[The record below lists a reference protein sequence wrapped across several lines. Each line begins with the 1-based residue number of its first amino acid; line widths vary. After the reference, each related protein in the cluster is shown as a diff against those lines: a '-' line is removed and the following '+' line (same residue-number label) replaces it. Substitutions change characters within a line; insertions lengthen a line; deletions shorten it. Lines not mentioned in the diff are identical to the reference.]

1 MPSATAPTSPACSK
15 LIELD
20 QSLVWIALAVAVLA
34 AHNVVGNEVIPDAA
48 YVPANLL
55 TGAVLVAFALLAGAS
70 WSDLGLGG
78 ASASSGLRWGLAIL
92 GVVAVGIAIGALL
105 PMTRGLFHDE
115 RVSGISG
122 TEVVYEAL
130 LRIPVG
136 TALFEE
142 LAFRGVLLA
151 LLLRVTSTVPAVAVS
166 SALFGLWHILPTIS
180 GLRANELAEG
190 VIATIGAVVGA
201 VIVTTIGGVL
211 FCALRLHT
219 GSLIAPVLAHTST
232 NSLAIVAAFL
242 VQRTD

>member
-1 MPSATAPTSPACSK
+1 MT
-15 LIELD
+15 
-20 QSLVWIALAVAVLA
+20 WIALAVAALA
-34 AHNVVGNEVIPDAA
+34 LHNALGNEVVPDAA
-48 YVPANLL
+48 YVPTNVV
-55 TGAVLVAFALLAGAS
+55 TGAVLVGFALLAGAS
-70 WSDLGLGG
+70 LSDLGLGR
-78 ASASSGLRWGLAIL
+78 ASASTGLQWGVAIAV
-92 GVVAVGIAIGALL
+92 VVAIGITVAAVL
-105 PMTRGLFHDE
+105 PFTRGLFHDE
-115 RVSGISG
+115 RVAGIAG
-122 TEVVYEAL
+122 PELAYEAL

-190 VIATIGAVVGA
+190 VAATIGAVGGA
-201 VIVTTIGGVL
+201 VVVTAIGGAL

-219 GSLIAPVLAHTST
+219 GSLIGPVLAHTAT
-232 NSLAIVAAFL
+232 NSFAIVAAFV

>member
-1 MPSATAPTSPACSK
+1 VT
-15 LIELD
+15 
-20 QSLVWIALAVAVLA
+20 WIALAVALLA
-34 AHNVVGNEVIPDAA
+34 VHNVLGNKVVPDTV
-48 YVPANLL
+48 YVPANVL
-55 TGAVLVAFALLAGAS
+55 TGAVLVGFALLAGAS
-70 WSDLGLGG
+70 LSDLGL
-78 ASASSGLRWGLAIL
+78 ARARIPSGLRWGLAIL
-92 GVVAVGIAIGALL
+92 GIVGVGIALGALL
-105 PMTRGLFHDE
+105 PATRGLFHDE
-115 RVSGISG
+115 RVTGISG
-122 TEVVYEAL
+122 AELVYEAL

-151 LLLRVTSTVPAVAVS
+151 LLLRVTSTVPAVAAS

-180 GLRANELAEG
+180 GLRTNELAESAA
-190 VIATIGAVVGA
+190 ATIGAVSGA
-201 VIVTTIGGVL
+201 VVVTAIGGAL